1 MDTLTRP
8 ELTPTRIDRESSVPG
23 STEAHEQAHRIW
35 SPSERVAGSEWT
47 LDIPASESPPEDAF
61 LKVVMTFGDG
71 IFRMEAVDIG
81 VSVEGR
87 NAPKVYG
94 LLVEAVGT
102 YLKTSGDERAK
113 LLLVYPPDTWFKFVP
128 PDQAASNEAALAD
141 GFASALNQLYEFK
154 DGLVRDFL
162 VENPFLGS
170 LLFEA
175 REVIRKYFGPEVAA
189 ALEVVA
195 DPEALGD
202 RQLFVLIR
210 TDLSRKE
217 ARALLAELD
226 RGWWLDALPASK
238 GKMEIALD

>member
-1 MDTLTRP
+1 MNTLTRP
-8 ELTPTRIDRESSVPG
+8 KLTSTRIDRESSVPG

-35 SPSERVAGSEWT
+35 SPSERVEGPEWT
-47 LDIPASESPPEDAF
+47 TLDPSESPPEDAL
-61 LKVVMTFGDG
+61 LKVVMTFGGG
-71 IFRMEAVDIG
+71 IFRMEAVDIQ

-94 LLVEAVGT
+94 DLVEAVGA

-113 LLLVYPPDTWFKFVP
+113 LLLVYPPDSWFKFVP
-128 PDQAASNEAALAD
+128 PDHATPNKAALAE

-154 DGLVRDFL
+154 NGSVRDFL
-162 VENPFLGS
+162 AENPFLGS
-170 LLFEA
+170 LLFKA
-175 REVIRKYFGPEVAA
+175 REVIRNYFGPEVAA